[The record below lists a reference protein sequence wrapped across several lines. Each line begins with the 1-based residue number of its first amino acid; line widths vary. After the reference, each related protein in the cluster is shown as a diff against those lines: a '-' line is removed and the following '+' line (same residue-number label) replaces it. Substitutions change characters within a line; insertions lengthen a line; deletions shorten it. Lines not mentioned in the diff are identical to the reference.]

1 MALILDT
8 GPLLAA
14 VDRSDRNHEACAGLL
29 ESTSEQLAIPAPILP
44 EVDFWM
50 CESVGFEAFLALL
63 EEIDEGIFRVEE
75 LTPGDYGRVRELCRD
90 YAQLRI
96 GFVDAAVL
104 AVTDDRCPQCDGPL
118 LPGPRPLLGAVR
130 AQLAAHPE
138 RRRAAGP

>member
-29 ESTSEQLAIPAPILP
+29 ESTTEQLAIPAPILP
-44 EVDFWM
+44 ELDFWM
-50 CESVGFEAFLALL
+50 SESVGFEAFLALL
-63 EEIDEGIFRVEE
+63 EEIEEGIFRVEE
-75 LTPGDYGRVRELCRD
+75 LAPGDYARVRELCRD

-104 AVTDDRCPQCDGPL
+104 AVTERLGEPKLATLDRRPFSVMRPRHVEELEL
-118 LPGPRPLLGAVR
+118 LP
-130 AQLAAHPE
+130 LAA
-138 RRRAAGP
+138 AA

>member
-1 MALILDT
+1 VALILDT

-29 ESTSEQLAIPAPILP
+29 ASTSEQLAIPAPILP

-50 CESVGFEAFLALL
+50 CESVGFEAFVALL
-63 EEIDEGIFRVEE
+63 EEIHEGIFRVEE

-104 AVTDDRCPQCDGPL
+104 AVTERLGEPKLATLDRRPFSVMRPRHVEELEL
-118 LPGPRPLLGAVR
+118 LP
-130 AQLAAHPE
+130 LAA
-138 RRRAAGP
+138 AA

>member
-1 MALILDT
+1 VALILDT

-50 CESVGFEAFLALL
+50 CESVGFEAFVALL
-63 EEIDEGIFRVEE
+63 EEINEGIFRVEE

-104 AVTDDRCPQCDGPL
+104 AVTERLGEPKLATLDRRPFSVMRPRHVEELEL
-118 LPGPRPLLGAVR
+118 LP
-130 AQLAAHPE
+130 LAA
-138 RRRAAGP
+138 AA

>member
-1 MALILDT
+1 VALILDT
-8 GPLLAA
+8 GPLRAA

-44 EVDFWM
+44 EVEFWM
-50 CESVGFEAFLALL
+50 CESVGFEAFVALL
-63 EEIDEGIFRVEE
+63 EEINEGIFRVEE

-104 AVTDDRCPQCDGPL
+104 AVTERLGEPKLATLDRRPFSVMRPRHVEELEL
-118 LPGPRPLLGAVR
+118 LP
-130 AQLAAHPE
+130 LAA
-138 RRRAAGP
+138 AA